1 MGSDEVTVSTVRE
14 PGRAGEVANGGT
26 WEGQA
31 VLAAALTR
39 HVGLEGLKTG

>member
-31 VLAAALTR
+31 VLAATLIR
-39 HVGLEGLKTG
+39 HVVLEGLKTG